1 MPSVT
6 NRLVHSE
13 TRRRRDRRRSICSA
27 AAILATALVS
37 GCTSLTGSTS
47 RPTPAA
53 TYRAAESLERR
64 VASRFDRVEV
74 AHLPT
79 PLEDLE
85 VLTAELGGPRILIK
99 RDDQTGLA
107 FGGNKARKLDYIMAD
122 ARAKGADV
130 IITWAGL
137 QSNWC
142 RQTAAAAAMMGM
154 RSILLLSKRDDTP
167 VVIDGNLLL
176 DAILGADARILPLGT
191 SPSEVAM
198 EIAEEERAAGN
209 TPYIVAVGGSSTG
222 YDMEEPLGAMGYVT
236 ALIETHRQVVERAG
250 VPDYVV
256 IPTGSGGTQAGL
268 VVAAEALRAG
278 TKIIGI
284 SVSGSAEVIQANVA
298 RIATE
303 TAEGLGLR
311 HTFSPSDIIV
321 FDDYVGEGYGILNE
335 PTADAIQRVA
345 RGEGIL
351 LDPVYTGKAMSGL
364 IDLVESGYF
373 QPDDVVVFIHTGGT
387 PALFHYGDELLEYI
401 R

>member
-1 MPSVT
+1 
-6 NRLVHSE
+6 
-13 TRRRRDRRRSICSA
+13 
-27 AAILATALVS
+27 
-37 GCTSLTGSTS
+37 
-47 RPTPAA
+47 
-53 TYRAAESLERR
+53 
-64 VASRFDRVEV
+64 
-74 AHLPT
+74 
-79 PLEDLE
+79 LEDLE

-107 FGGNKARKLDYIMAD
+107 FGGNKARKLDYILAD
-122 ARAKGADV
+122 AQAKGADV

-154 RSILLLSKRDDTP
+154 RSILLLSKRDDSP

-176 DAILGADARILPLGT
+176 DAILGAEARILPLGT
-191 SPSEVAM
+191 NPIEVAQQV
-198 EIAEEERAAGN
+198 AEEERAAGN

-222 YDMEEPLGAMGYVT
+222 FDMEEPLGAMGYVT
-236 ALIETHRQVVERAG
+236 ALIETHNQAEERG
-250 VPDYVV
+250 VVPDYVV

-278 TKIIGI
+278 TKVIGI
-284 SVSGSAEVIQANVA
+284 SVSGSADAIRGNVA

-303 TAEGLGLR
+303 TADALGLR
-311 HTFSPSDIIV
+311 HSFLPEDIIV
-321 FDDYVGEGYGILNE
+321 FDDYVGEGYGILNQ

-373 QPDDVVVFIHTGGT
+373 QPDDVIVFIHTGGT
-387 PALFHYGDELLEYI
+387 PAIFHYGDELLQFI

>member
-1 MPSVT
+1 M
-6 NRLVHSE
+6 
-13 TRRRRDRRRSICSA
+13 I
-27 AAILATALVS
+27 
-37 GCTSLTGSTS
+37 
-47 RPTPAA
+47 
-53 TYRAAESLERR
+53 
-64 VASRFDRVEV
+64 

-79 PLEDLE
+79 PLEEME
-85 VLTAELGGPRILIK
+85 VLTAELGGPRLLIK

-122 ARAKGADV
+122 AEAKGADV

-154 RSILLLSKRDDTP
+154 RSILLLSRRDESP

-176 DAILGADARILPLGT
+176 DAILGAEARILPLDT
-191 SPSEVAM
+191 DPVEVAQQ
-198 EIAEEERAAGN
+198 IAEEERAAGN
-209 TPYIVAVGGSSTG
+209 TPYVVGVGGSSTG
-222 YDMEEPLGAMGYVT
+222 FDMEEPLGAMGYVT
-236 ALIETHRQVVERAG
+236 ALIETHNQAEERGA

-268 VVAAEALRAG
+268 VVAAAALRAG
-278 TKIIGI
+278 TRIIGI
-284 SVSGSAEVIQANVA
+284 SVSGSADAIRDNVA
-298 RIATE
+298 RIASE
-303 TAEGLGLR
+303 TADALGLR
-311 HTFSPSDIIV
+311 LSFSPEDIIV
-321 FDDYVGEGYGILNE
+321 FDDYVGEGYGILNA

-364 IDLVESGYF
+364 IDLVETGYF
-373 QPDDVVVFIHTGGT
+373 EADDMVVFIHTGGT
-387 PALFHYGDELLEYI
+387 PAIFHYGDELLRYI

>member
-1 MPSVT
+1 MMSSV
-6 NRLVHSE
+6 RL
-13 TRRRRDRRRSICSA
+13 TRSRLRLGTVVGA
-27 AAILATALVS
+27 LAVLSLLAS
-37 GCTSLTGSTS
+37 CTSAQRFVPRFGPRASELES
-47 RPTPAA
+47 RV
-53 TYRAAESLERR
+53 SQ
-64 VASRFDRVEV
+64 RFDRVTI

-79 PLEDLE
+79 PLEELE

-122 ARAKGADV
+122 AQAKGADV

-154 RSILLLSKRDDTP
+154 RSILLLSRRDDSP

-176 DAILGADARILPLGT
+176 DAILGAEARILPLGT
-191 SPSEVAM
+191 DPVEVAQQ
-198 EIAEEERAAGN
+198 IAEEERAAGN
-209 TPYIVAVGGSSTG
+209 TPYVVGVGGSSTG
-222 YDMEEPLGAMGYVT
+222 FDMEEPLGAMGYVT
-236 ALIETHRQVVERAG
+236 ALIETHNQAEARGV

-268 VVAAEALRAG
+268 VVAAAALRAG

-284 SVSGSAEVIQANVA
+284 SVSGSADAIRRNVA
-298 RIATE
+298 RIASE
-303 TAEGLGLR
+303 TADALGLR
-311 HTFSPSDIIV
+311 LSFSPEDIIV
-321 FDDYVGEGYGILNE
+321 FDDYVGEGYGVLNQ

-364 IDLVESGYF
+364 IDLVETGYF
-373 QPDDVVVFIHTGGT
+373 DPDDVVVFIHTGGA
-387 PALFHYGDELLEYI
+387 PAIFHYGDELLRFI

>member
-1 MPSVT
+1 MMSSG
-6 NRLVHSE
+6 RLA
-13 TRRRRDRRRSICSA
+13 RSRLRLGTVVGA
-27 AAILATALVS
+27 LAVLSLLAS
-37 GCTSLTGSTS
+37 CTSVQRIVPRVGPRASELES
-47 RPTPAA
+47 RVS
-53 TYRAAESLERR
+53 R
-64 VASRFDRVEV
+64 RFDRVTI

-79 PLEDLE
+79 PLEELE

-154 RSILLLSKRDDTP
+154 RSILLLSRRDDSP

-176 DAILGADARILPLGT
+176 DAILGAEARILPLGT
-191 SPSEVAM
+191 DPVEVAQQ
-198 EIAEEERAAGN
+198 IAEEERAAGN
-209 TPYIVAVGGSSTG
+209 TPYVVGVGGSSTG
-222 YDMEEPLGAMGYVT
+222 FDMEEPLGAMGYVT
-236 ALIETHRQVVERAG
+236 ALIETHNQAEERG
-250 VPDYVV
+250 VVPDYVV
-256 IPTGSGGTQAGL
+256 IPTESGGTQAGL
-268 VVAAEALRAG
+268 VVAAAALRAG

-284 SVSGSAEVIQANVA
+284 SVSGSADAIRRNVA
-298 RIATE
+298 RIASE
-303 TAEGLGLR
+303 TADALGLR
-311 HTFSPSDIIV
+311 LAFSPEDIIV

-364 IDLVESGYF
+364 IDLVETGYF
-373 QPDDVVVFIHTGGT
+373 DSDDVVVFVHTGGT
-387 PALFHYGDELLEYI
+387 PAIFHYGDELLRFI

>member
-1 MPSVT
+1 MSSVIDPVFHT
-6 NRLVHSE
+6 GPQRHRERPRL
-13 TRRRRDRRRSICSA
+13 ICA
-27 AAILATALVS
+27 AAAVMAMVLVA
-37 GCTSLTGSTS
+37 GCSPITGSTS
-47 RPTPAA
+47 RLTPTA
-53 TYRAAESLERR
+53 TFRAAESLERR
-64 VASRFDRVEV
+64 LASRFRRVEV

-122 ARAKGADV
+122 AQAKGADV

-154 RSILLLSKRDDTP
+154 RSILLLSRRDDSP

-176 DAILGADARILPLGT
+176 DAILGAEARILPLGT
-191 SPSEVAM
+191 SPSEVALG
-198 EIAEEERAAGN
+198 IAEEERLVGN

-222 YDMEEPLGAMGYVT
+222 YDMKEPLGAMGYIT
-236 ALIETHRQVVERAG
+236 ALIETHRQAVEMGA

-268 VVAAEALRAG
+268 VVGAAALRAG

-284 SVSGSAEVIQANVA
+284 SVSGSAEVIQSNVA
-298 RIATE
+298 RIATQ
-303 TAEGLGLR
+303 TSEGLGLG
-311 HTFSPSDIIV
+311 HSFSPEDIIV

-373 QPDDVVVFIHTGGT
+373 QADDVVVFIHTGGT
-387 PALFHYGDELLEYI
+387 PAIFHYGEELLEFI